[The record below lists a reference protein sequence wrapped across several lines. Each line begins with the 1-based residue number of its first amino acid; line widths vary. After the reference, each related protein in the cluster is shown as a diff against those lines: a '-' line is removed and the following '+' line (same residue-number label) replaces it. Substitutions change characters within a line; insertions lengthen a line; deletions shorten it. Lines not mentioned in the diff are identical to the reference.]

1 MAVKVHKFC
10 DGTWMEDQD
19 MYYDG
24 GIFRDVYLYSAPL
37 VHIQDYTVT
46 TDLDE
51 NYENATLGLSVD
63 VANASTSEVSGY
75 RWTRACM
82 MRKEK
87 CS

>member
-1 MAVKVHKFC
+1 MTEVFSV
-10 DGTWMEDQD
+10 
-19 MYYDG
+19 MY
-24 GIFRDVYLYSAPL
+24 ICIRPL

-75 RWTRACM
+75 RRTRACM